1 MAAMEPIESLKKI
14 ISDRGIGVLE
24 HPDLV
29 GDLMSDHCQGRP
41 PEIHLLVSSL
51 KEEVPQRLMA
61 ARTPAHREAVMGQ
74 VREQSQVN

>member
-1 MAAMEPIESLKKI
+1 MEPIESLKKI

-51 KEEVPQRLMA
+51 TT
-61 ARTPAHREAVMGQ
+61 TPDGGAHSGASRGGDGTGP
-74 VREQSQVN
+74 